1 MSTTAAQAIRP
12 SGVSLVRQQV
22 RYATTEYWRA
32 RLVLVFSLF
41 IPLTWL
47 LVIGAVAG
55 NEVLD
60 GTGGLR
66 VMQFATPLALSMGAL
81 YAALPT
87 TASSLAQARETRILV
102 RLRGTPTPMWA
113 YLVGRAVGASAFAL
127 LSMAA
132 VLVAAVVV
140 HDVRIIASTL
150 PATIVT
156 LTLALLCYVVI
167 GLAVAAW
174 IPSGSTAQAVSIGAV
189 VVLSFVSGLYTIGSP
204 LPEALDR
211 TAALLPVRPV
221 TEALQDQFNPLTPSS
236 GLDLSV
242 LAVLAVWTLAAGA
255 LAARGLSR
263 ERSGL
268 PGLGRAHHLAPA
280 PDAQGP
286 DAHARGAATARIV
299 RSRPSGRPS
308 SPGSPGAPG
317 SMVLD
322 QVVAGLRLTWRDPGA
337 VFFAVLVPL
346 GLYAFLSTMTG
357 DPSLA
362 SGVPATTHHAA
373 SMIAWGVG
381 VTAFMNLPES
391 IARARDRGVLKRL
404 RGTPLSPVQLLLG
417 RVVTTVL
424 VNLALAALVL
434 TLGVAA
440 LDLSVTAA
448 GVLVLAIV
456 VAVGSLSLAAAGFL
470 LATVVTSARALGA
483 VALVVLLPL
492 AFVSDVLLTGGPA
505 WMGTV
510 GSAFPLQHLQHAFVT
525 ALDPG
530 GAAVPWAALGFML
543 AWMLVAGAAAVR
555 WFRWQGEA
563 G

>member
-1 MSTTAAQAIRP
+1 MSTTVAEGIRP
-12 SGVSLVRQQV
+12 SDWSIVRSQV

-32 RLVLVFSLF
+32 RLVLIFSLF

-55 NEVLD
+55 NDVLD

-66 VMQFATPLALSMGAL
+66 VMQFATPVALSMGAL

-87 TASSLAQARETRILV
+87 TASTLAHARETRVLV

-113 YLVGRAVGASAFAL
+113 YLAGRAVGASVFAL
-127 LSMAA
+127 ISMAV

-140 HDVRIIASTL
+140 HDVRVVASTL
-150 PATIVT
+150 PATLVT
-156 LTLALLCYVVI
+156 LTLALVCYVVV
-167 GLAVAAW
+167 GLALAAW

-189 VVLSFVSGLYTIGSP
+189 VILSFVSGLYTGFGSP

-211 TAALLPVRPV
+211 TAALFPVKPV
-221 TEALQDQFNPLTPSS
+221 TEALQDQFNPVLPGA
-236 GLDLSV
+236 GLDLSLLV
-242 LAVLAVWTLAAGA
+242 VLAVWTVAAGV

-263 ERSGL
+263 ERAGL
-268 PGLGRAHHLAPA
+268 PWSRRPHRPA
-280 PDAQGP
+280 G
-286 DAHARGAATARIV
+286 
-299 RSRPSGRPS
+299 
-308 SPGSPGAPG
+308 PGSVQAGEAARVAAAAPVG
-317 SMVLD
+317 RGRRRRSGSAASMVAD
-322 QVVAGLRLTWRDPGA
+322 QVLAGLRLTWRDPGA
-337 VFFAVLVPL
+337 VFFAVLVPV

-362 SGVPATTHHAA
+362 SGVPPTTHHAA

-391 IARARDRGVLKRL
+391 VAQARDRGVLKRL
-404 RGTPLSPVQLLLG
+404 RGTPLCPLQLLVG

-424 VNLALAALVL
+424 VNLALAALIL
-434 TLGVAA
+434 TLGVVA
-440 LDLSVTAA
+440 LDLSLTGA
-448 GVLVLAIV
+448 GVLVLVVVIV
-456 VAVGSLSLAAAGFL
+456 VGTLSLAAAGFL
-470 LATVVTSARALGA
+470 LATVVPGARALGA

-492 AFVSDVLLTGGPA
+492 AFVSDVLLTGGPE

-510 GSAFPLQHLQHAFVT
+510 GSAFPLRHLQHALVA

-530 GAAVPWAALGFML
+530 GAAVPWVAIGVML
-543 AWMLVAGAAAVR
+543 AWMLAAGAAAVR
-555 WFRWQGEA
+555 WFRWQA
-563 G
+563 DPA